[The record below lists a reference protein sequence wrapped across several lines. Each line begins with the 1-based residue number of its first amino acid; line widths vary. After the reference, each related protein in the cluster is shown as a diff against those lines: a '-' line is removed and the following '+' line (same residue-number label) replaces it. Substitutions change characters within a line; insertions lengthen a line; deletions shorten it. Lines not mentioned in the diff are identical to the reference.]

1 MKVIIVGAGFT
12 GTQLAKRLISE
23 QQDVVLID
31 KNEEI
36 VRHASNRLDC
46 MLIQANG
53 NNLSVLE
60 EAGINKADFL
70 VALTESDELNMIIC
84 SLVDSVYPQL
94 VKIARVRNNDYYTDL
109 ENHGKILSGKN
120 RRPPYG
126 IDFMIH
132 PDIEAAEAIVN
143 AIKWDTVSESID
155 FEGSDYQIVS
165 VLIKK
170 NAVLDGL
177 SIQNLK
183 NHTKNQYL
191 AVYIEGEDSAYIP
204 DGSAILREGDRVGFL
219 SRDEDVEELLNLCGD
234 VKKNIR
240 KIAILGAGRIG
251 TRVVGKL
258 MQKKKRRFFSQIF
271 SLQEKLRKDYAIIEK
286 DEALAKIASENF
298 PEANVY
304 KADITD
310 EGFVE
315 EEGLDS
321 YDVLIAST
329 HNHELNIVT
338 SAYLKSLGNLKT
350 ICLVTNAQYAKI
362 ANNIGVDVAIPI
374 KDVVID
380 AIMSHL
386 RGKSVSRIY
395 TLFEGEI
402 EIAEM
407 TLSKNSIFKDM
418 YLKELSA
425 EGTFLILLIKKV
437 DDKSYK
443 IPRGDT
449 KLNVG
454 DSLIVLYDKEKNK
467 DLLKSFG
474 EDV

>member
-234 VKKNIR
+234 IKKNIR
-240 KIAILGAGRIG
+240 KIAVLGAGRIG

-271 SLQEKLRKDYAIIEK
+271 SLQEKLTKDYAIIEK

-315 EEGLDS
+315 EEGLGS

-386 RGKSVSRIY
+386 RGKSVSRIH

-449 KLNVG
+449 KLNAS

>member
-12 GTQLAKRLISE
+12 GSQLAKRLVSE
-23 QQDVVLID
+23 QHDVVLID
-31 KNEEI
+31 KDEEI

-46 MLIQANG
+46 MVVQANG

-60 EAGINKADFL
+60 EADIARADFL
-70 VALTESDELNMIIC
+70 VALTESDELNMITC
-84 SLVDSVYPQL
+84 SLVDSVYPQV
-94 VKIARVRNNDYYTDL
+94 VKIARVRNSDYYKDIN
-109 ENHGKILSGKN
+109 NHNQFKTQKN

-143 AIKWDTVSESID
+143 AIKWDKVSESID

-170 NAVLDGL
+170 DSLLDGL
-177 SIQNLK
+177 AIQNLK
-183 NHTKNQYL
+183 YISKKQYL
-191 AVYIEGEDSAYIP
+191 AVYIEAEDFASIP
-204 DGSAILREGDRVGFL
+204 NGSTVLKEGDRLGFL
-219 SRDEDVEELLNLCGD
+219 SRDEDVEDLLSLCGEE
-234 VKKNIR
+234 KKSIR

-251 TRVVGKL
+251 THVASKL
-258 MQKKKRRFFSQIF
+258 MQKKKKHFFSQIF
-271 SLQEKLRKDYAIIEK
+271 SIQEKLTKEYAIIEK
-286 DEALAKIASENF
+286 DEKMAKNAAELF

-304 KADITD
+304 KADIAE

-315 EEGLDS
+315 EENLDA
-321 YDVLIAST
+321 YDVLIATT
-329 HNHELNIVT
+329 HNHEVNIVS
-338 SAYLKSLGNLKT
+338 SAYLKSVGNLKT

-362 ANNIGVDVAIPI
+362 ANNIGIDVAIPI

-386 RGKSVSRIY
+386 RGKSISRIH

-407 TLSKNSIFKDM
+407 TVLHNSLFKGKF
-418 YLKELSA
+418 LKELSV
-425 EGTFLILLIKKV
+425 EGTFLVLLIKKASE
-437 DDKSYK
+437 KKYI
-443 IPRGDT
+443 IPTGDT
-449 KLNVG
+449 KIHLN
-454 DSLIVLYDKEKNK
+454 DSLIVLYDKNKNK
-467 DLLKSFG
+467 DIFKSFG
-474 EDV
+474 EEL

>member
-60 EAGINKADFL
+60 EAGISKADFL

-109 ENHGKILSGKN
+109 ENHGKLLSGKN

-240 KIAILGAGRIG
+240 KIAVLGAGRIG

-271 SLQEKLRKDYAIIEK
+271 SLQEKLTKDYAIIEK
-286 DEALAKIASENF
+286 DEALAKSASENF

-386 RGKSVSRIY
+386 RGKSVSRIH

-425 EGTFLILLIKKV
+425 EGTFLILLIKKA
-437 DDKSYK
+437 DDKTYK
-443 IPRGDT
+443 IPTGNTR
-449 KLNVG
+449 LNVG

>member
-1 MKVIIVGAGFT
+1 M
-12 GTQLAKRLISE
+12 
-23 QQDVVLID
+23 
-31 KNEEI
+31 
-36 VRHASNRLDC
+36 
-46 MLIQANG
+46 
-53 NNLSVLE
+53 
-60 EAGINKADFL
+60 
-70 VALTESDELNMIIC
+70 
-84 SLVDSVYPQL
+84 
-94 VKIARVRNNDYYTDL
+94 
-109 ENHGKILSGKN
+109 
-120 RRPPYG
+120 
-126 IDFMIH
+126 
-132 PDIEAAEAIVN
+132 
-143 AIKWDTVSESID
+143 
-155 FEGSDYQIVS
+155 
-165 VLIKK
+165 
-170 NAVLDGL
+170 
-177 SIQNLK
+177 
-183 NHTKNQYL
+183 
-191 AVYIEGEDSAYIP
+191 
-204 DGSAILREGDRVGFL
+204 
-219 SRDEDVEELLNLCGD
+219 
-234 VKKNIR
+234 
-240 KIAILGAGRIG
+240 GAGRIG